1 MSDEDIHFGYE
12 HLTANQIDANPS
24 VLRHPGAPVRT
35 KNRSGQKGGV
45 SKDHFDETFIRRKYD
60 MLASPAYAALSLSAH
75 RVMSRLEIEFGKHA
89 GKREHN
95 GSLICTFDD
104 FSEYGVSRNE
114 ISPAIRELVALGF
127 IRVTRKGSAGNE
139 QHRQPTLYLLTYQF
153 HGSHAM
159 LEDGWKRI
167 QTLEEA
173 QAIAKRARAA
183 KPDARAAANGRRGGK
198 AKAAKNKS
206 PVMESIPSPSHGIQ
220 TDHPNFPVMESI
232 PLSRVSRGGPGSG
245 LGAVTGRTTAKPP
258 DRAVQA
264 NEDAA

>member
-1 MSDEDIHFGYE
+1 MQH
-12 HLTANQIDANPS
+12 A
-24 VLRHPGAPVRT
+24 
-35 KNRSGQKGGV
+35 
-45 SKDHFDETFIRRKYD
+45 
-60 MLASPAYAALSLSAH
+60 MLESPAYKALSLSAH
-75 RVMSRLEIEFGKHA
+75 RVMSRLEIELGKHA
-89 GKREHN
+89 GKREEN

-104 FSEYGVSRNE
+104 FSDYGVSRNE

-139 QHRQPTLYLLTYQF
+139 KHRQPTLYLITYQF

-173 QAIAKRARAA
+173 QGIAKRARAA
-183 KPDARAAANGRRGGK
+183 KADPRAVANGQRGGK

-206 PVMESIPSPSHGIQ
+206 PVMESIPVPVMESIPSPSHGIQ
-220 TDHPNFPVMESI
+220 TDRPDFPVMESI

-245 LGAVTGRTTAKPP
+245 LGAVMGRTTAKPP
-258 DRAVQA
+258 DRAAQA
-264 NEDAA
+264 DEDAA